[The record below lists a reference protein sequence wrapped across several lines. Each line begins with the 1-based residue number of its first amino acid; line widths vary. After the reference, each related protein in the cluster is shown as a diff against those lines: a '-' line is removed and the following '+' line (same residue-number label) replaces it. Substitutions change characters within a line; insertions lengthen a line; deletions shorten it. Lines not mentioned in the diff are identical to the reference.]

1 MVCAVHSLKKWHCQ
15 NTMLEKSFEI
25 FCSMYPMKFGQ
36 VRKEIFLFKP
46 NQTLPMMHS
55 TKMHIGQMLLQ
66 IVSFPR
72 TKNISIECLKKSLD
86 QSSLRTIV
94 GIKISIG
101 KSNKEKSVTHVCV
114 NENEKARHSIIH
126 VFVQ

>member
-1 MVCAVHSLKKWHCQ
+1 MVFKPKK
-15 NTMLEKSFEI
+15 E
-25 FCSMYPMKFGQ
+25 PMKY
-36 VRKEIFLFKP
+36 L
-46 NQTLPMMHS
+46 T
-55 TKMHIGQMLLQ
+55 
-66 IVSFPR
+66 
-72 TKNISIECLKKSLD
+72 KSLD